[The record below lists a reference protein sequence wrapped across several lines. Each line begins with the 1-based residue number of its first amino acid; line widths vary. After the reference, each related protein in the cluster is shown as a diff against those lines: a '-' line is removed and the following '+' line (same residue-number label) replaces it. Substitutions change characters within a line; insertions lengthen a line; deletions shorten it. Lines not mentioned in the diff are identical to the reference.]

1 MGSVS
6 LPLALRCHFCG
17 AREEDLIRNADRLGC
32 IISRLDVIFIEVV
45 ALEELL
51 DAVSA
56 KLCLAL
62 LDSLRILPLLVID
75 MVRIEVVHVNVGH
88 IIRRHCSISER
99 CPVKVTEPRMGLQL
113 RCSILVANAVVRLA
127 LEALVDKISGLLV
140 PAIWDAEFLDLD
152 LAREYCVP
160 YLLPGLAFVWTFS
173 HHTLVPNN
181 PHCKVI
187 RSQPVILTAH
197 DLGSHV
203 PGRSTR
209 LTCVVG
215 RIDARDTKISQ
226 A

>member
-1 MGSVS
+1 MGSVG
-6 LPLALRCHFCG
+6 LALTLRCHFCG

-32 IISRLDVIFIEVV
+32 IINRLDVIFIEVV

-56 KLCLAL
+56 ELCLAL

-99 CPVKVTEPRMGLQL
+99 CPVEVTEPGMGLQL

-160 YLLPGLAFVWTFS
+160 YLLPGLAFVWAFS
-173 HHTLVPNN
+173 HHTLVPDNS
-181 PHCKVI
+181 HCKVI
-187 RSQPVILTAH
+187 RSQPMILPAH
-197 DLGSHV
+197 DLGGHV

-209 LTCVVG
+209 FTCVVG
-215 RIDARDTKISQ
+215 
-226 A
+226 